1 MPKCVIDL
9 IAAAQAGSHNK
20 SHVPL
25 GAVLTNQRLSDWL
38 QMFSAAVKKA
48 SQDTTRQMSRCVFC
62 HRRGMRIVPGDFK
75 YQLEA
80 NCAEFNQTAF
90 LGRFL
95 KGVLWAGQMITEE
108 WML

>member
-1 MPKCVIDL
+1 
-9 IAAAQAGSHNK
+9 
-20 SHVPL
+20 
-25 GAVLTNQRLSDWL
+25 
-38 QMFSAAVKKA
+38 
-48 SQDTTRQMSRCVFC
+48 
-62 HRRGMRIVPGDFK
+62 MRIVPGDFK